1 MSAIFLPLRR
11 LELVVVDEE
20 HDPSYKQTD
29 PAPRYQARDCAV
41 LMTRLLGCRTLLGSA
56 TPSLES
62 YLNAATG
69 KYGSVVLA
77 ERYGPSRMPQI
88 LVSDTIRAV
97 KRGERHAHFNKLLLD
112 RMEETLGGGGQ
123 AMLFQNRR
131 GFAPYVECR
140 ECGWTARCPDCNV
153 TLTLHKGSG
162 RMVCHYCGH
171 TEPVPAKCPHCR
183 VTEPVPMGFG
193 TEKVEEEIARVFPE
207 ARVARLDRDS
217 VTSERAFR
225 QIVEAFARGDDD
237 ILVGTQ
243 MITKGFD
250 FGGVELVGVLNAD
263 NLLNNPDFRSAER
276 AFQLLMQVAG
286 RAGRR
291 ENPGTVVIQTAE
303 PGHPVLQQVIAG
315 DYEAMAR
322 QQLAER
328 KAFFYPPYA
337 RLLNLLLRHRD
348 PVTLRRAANA
358 LAAALRE
365 RFGRRV
371 LGPTAPPVD
380 RVRGE
385 YLATL
390 LLKIEAG
397 ASLAR
402 AREAV
407 RGILDR
413 VVKSPECKGV
423 TILCDVDPQ

>member
-1 MSAIFLPLRR
+1 M
-11 LELVVVDEE
+11 
-20 HDPSYKQTD
+20 
-29 PAPRYQARDCAV
+29 
-41 LMTRLLGCRTLLGSA
+41 
-56 TPSLES
+56 
-62 YLNAATG
+62 
-69 KYGSVVLA
+69 
-77 ERYGPSRMPQI
+77 
-88 LVSDTIRAV
+88 
-97 KRGERHAHFNKLLLD
+97 
-112 RMEETLGGGGQ
+112 
-123 AMLFQNRR
+123 
-131 GFAPYVECR
+131 
-140 ECGWTARCPDCNV
+140 
-153 TLTLHKGSG
+153 
-162 RMVCHYCGH
+162 
-171 TEPVPAKCPHCR
+171 
-183 VTEPVPMGFG
+183 
-193 TEKVEEEIARVFPE
+193 
-207 ARVARLDRDS
+207 
-217 VTSERAFR
+217 
-225 QIVEAFARGDDD
+225 
-237 ILVGTQ
+237 
-243 MITKGFD
+243 
-250 FGGVELVGVLNAD
+250 
-263 NLLNNPDFRSAER
+263 
-276 AFQLLMQVAG
+276 AG

>member
-1 MSAIFLPLRR
+1 M
-11 LELVVVDEE
+11 
-20 HDPSYKQTD
+20 
-29 PAPRYQARDCAV
+29 
-41 LMTRLLGCRTLLGSA
+41 
-56 TPSLES
+56 
-62 YLNAATG
+62 
-69 KYGSVVLA
+69 
-77 ERYGPSRMPQI
+77 
-88 LVSDTIRAV
+88 
-97 KRGERHAHFNKLLLD
+97 
-112 RMEETLGGGGQ
+112 
-123 AMLFQNRR
+123 
-131 GFAPYVECR
+131 
-140 ECGWTARCPDCNV
+140 
-153 TLTLHKGSG
+153 
-162 RMVCHYCGH
+162 
-171 TEPVPAKCPHCR
+171 
-183 VTEPVPMGFG
+183 
-193 TEKVEEEIARVFPE
+193 
-207 ARVARLDRDS
+207 
-217 VTSERAFR
+217 
-225 QIVEAFARGDDD
+225 
-237 ILVGTQ
+237 
-243 MITKGFD
+243 
-250 FGGVELVGVLNAD
+250 ELVGVLNAD

-390 LLKIEAG
+390 LLKVEAG

-413 VVKSPECKGV
+413 VVESPECKGV